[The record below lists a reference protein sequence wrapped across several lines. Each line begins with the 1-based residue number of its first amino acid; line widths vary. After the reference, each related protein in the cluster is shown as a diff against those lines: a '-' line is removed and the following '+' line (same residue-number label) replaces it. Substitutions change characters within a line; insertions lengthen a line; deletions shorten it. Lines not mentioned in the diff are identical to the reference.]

1 MNNLDNDIKIYE
13 HLPVNTKEA
22 FTRSHKLLL
31 DDELERVMQMA
42 NSVSVKAMVR
52 ELHEWNVNDSTIEI
66 LEQSFQSE
74 ILANLLSQ
82 VQISFA
88 VLVSCQAPLEKPF
101 DDDDLLNY
109 LWDQVL
115 EQMLQQGVKILR
127 KEIDSIQKY
136 PYLNLM
142 SPGTGEAWVWP
153 IEQQKQLFKILKY
166 SHRIGVKLNDY
177 GLMIP
182 RKTLSGLFIPG
193 DRAFI
198 ACDYCYREQCPSRR
212 KRDNCIISHY

>member
-1 MNNLDNDIKIYE
+1 MNNMDNNIKICE
-13 HLPVNTKEA
+13 NLAVNTREA
-22 FTRSHKLLL
+22 FSRSGKLLL
-31 DDELERVMQMA
+31 GDELDRVMKMA
-42 NSVSVKAMVR
+42 NSVTVKALVR
-52 ELHEWNVNDSTIEI
+52 ELHEWNVHDSTIEI
-66 LEQSFQSE
+66 LQQSFHSE

-82 VQISFA
+82 TQKIYA
-88 VLVSCQAPLEKPF
+88 VLVSCQAPQEKPF
-101 DDDDLLNY
+101 GDDDLLNY

-115 EQMLQQGVKILR
+115 EQLLQQGVKILR
-127 KEIDSIQKY
+127 QQIDPTEKY
-136 PYLNLM
+136 PYLNLL

-166 SHRIGVKLNDY
+166 PQRIGVKLNDY

-193 DRAFI
+193 DRAVI

-212 KRDNCIISHY
+212 KSDNCVISHY